1 MKLKN
6 QGLVLLF
13 CFGWFS
19 FGAATG
25 MAQKIPEIWLG
36 FLTGFVAI
44 LASVLTVVFIRKTE
58 SSFIVAVVAT
68 MLALSGWQVYVSL
81 TSPSHIGLILGAV
94 FALIAALCVV
104 IDFPII
110 WGKEAKA

>member
-19 FGAATG
+19 FGAAMG
-25 MAQKIPEIWLG
+25 MAQKIPGLWPD
-36 FLTGFVAI
+36 FLTSFVAI
-44 LASVLTVVFIRKTE
+44 PVSILTVIFIRKTE
-58 SSFIVAVVAT
+58 PSFVVAVVAI
-68 MLALSGWQVYVSL
+68 MLTFSGWKVYVSL
-81 TSPSHIGLILGAV
+81 TGPSHIGLILGAV
-94 FALIAALCVV
+94 FALIAALCVI

-110 WGKEAKA
+110 WEEAKA

>member
-6 QGLVLLF
+6 QGLVLLL
-13 CFGWFS
+13 CFVWFS

-44 LASVLTVVFIRKTE
+44 LALILTVVFIRKSERIFT
-58 SSFIVAVVAT
+58 VAVVAA
-68 MLALSGWQVYVSL
+68 MLALSGYQVYVSL
-81 TSPSHIGLILGAV
+81 IDHSHIGLILGAV
-94 FALIAALCVV
+94 FALIAALCVI

-110 WGKEAKA
+110 WEETKS